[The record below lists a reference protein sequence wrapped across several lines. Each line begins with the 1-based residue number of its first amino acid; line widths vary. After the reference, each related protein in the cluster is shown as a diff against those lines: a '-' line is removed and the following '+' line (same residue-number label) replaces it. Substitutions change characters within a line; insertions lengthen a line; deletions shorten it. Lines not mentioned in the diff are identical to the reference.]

1 MATNKS
7 LGQPLPGTRTLY
19 LVTIPSNRARP
30 AKSSS
35 MFYEK
40 IALHIPVPKQVSLW
54 LSWSSLHATDGFC
67 QDNAVL
73 STTLRKSQKSITRLW
88 SVKNLQPS
96 KNLAYKY
103 LCLLFV
109 ILVTNILIAQ
119 FVKYVFSWTTY
130 RSNSIINC
138 LIFFKEELIYNA
150 QAQSLMFHFCL
161 NFYFHEIPFCKIG

>member
-138 LIFFKEELIYNA
+138 LIFLRKNLFIMHKLSHLCFIFVLIFTFMRSHSA
-150 QAQSLMFHFCL
+150 
-161 NFYFHEIPFCKIG
+161 K